1 MIMTPNQKEMNRDCY
16 IRLNTPELRQK
27 LVDMGYQECSCA
39 SFPGNIWLET
49 YKERMQIHGHGCQ
62 EEDETKVSQE
72 YLEFMEKDTS
82 GYDCGTNERLFLAM
96 ALPRGKRIHVA
107 DTALEVEYQTL
118 EGKWLKRTFPKGYHF
133 RWSPVW
139 SAAKVKGDF
148 HEITEEELERYCAST
163 TKFFSFIGR
172 GNGCI
177 YVVDY
182 NSAVEDCCGE
192 ICKFTNAICKL
203 PSEGEWR
210 ACVPHFH
217 PEKEYLTPATQEQIK
232 AYEEI
237 MC

>member
-1 MIMTPNQKEMNRDCY
+1 MSRDCY
-16 IRLNTPELRQK
+16 IRFNTPELRQK

-39 SFPGNIWLET
+39 SFPGNIWLGT
-49 YKERMQIHGHGCQ
+49 CKERMQIHGHGFQ
-62 EEDETKVSQE
+62 GEDETKVSQE
-72 YLEFMEKDTS
+72 YLEFMEKNTS

-148 HEITEEELERYCAST
+148 HEITEEELVSYVQNRYFTFRSV
-163 TKFFSFIGR
+163 SG
-172 GNGCI
+172 GLI
-177 YVVDY
+177 YVVDI
-182 NSAVEDCCGE
+182 SRAVKDSYGLPYR
-192 ICKFTNAICKL
+192 FNNAICMYPDEDK
-203 PSEGEWR
+203 WR
-210 ACVPHFH
+210 VCNPHFH
-217 PEKEYLTPATQEQIK
+217 PEKESHTPATQEQIK

-237 MC
+237 IC